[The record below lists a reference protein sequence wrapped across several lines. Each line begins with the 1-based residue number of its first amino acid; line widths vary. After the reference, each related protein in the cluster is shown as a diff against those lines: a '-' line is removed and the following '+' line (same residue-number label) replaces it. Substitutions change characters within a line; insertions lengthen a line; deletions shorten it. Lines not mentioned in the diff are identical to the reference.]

1 MKWMVPKNKLSA
13 KQIDIADSVVKGAD
27 ERHWVSGYAGSGKTV
42 VITHSINELA
52 TRFPDHSIGFLT
64 YTHALKDMVQSGL
77 SPKVAKRVSIETLD
91 SFYHHPKKFDHLFVD
106 EIQDA
111 DQRHLPKLL
120 AASKHL
126 VVAGDP
132 DQSIYRDRLDAVGLR
147 KALGVHNRYMLN
159 EVYRFSKN
167 TLEIAK
173 HVYPE
178 AELTTGAQ
186 LKELNS
192 VTATLTEYP
201 YEAQE
206 AAGVWEAARNAAK
219 PELPSAVLFPQH
231 KLIHQFAKIVASCER
246 KGVPPIPTK
255 TTGVP
260 GQSFDYTGF
269 NQFFEDARIPMR
281 FLGSSY
287 GSFEESDNKA
297 IVYCL
302 TYHSAK
308 GLDFQNIFLPFL
320 SNTIRIKENYEPDE
334 LGARKFLVAVTR
346 SRYQQN
352 FSYSGSMHPFISDI
366 PGQLFKVKRAK

>member
-13 KQIDIADSVVKGAD
+13 NQIDIADSVVQGSA

-52 TRFPDHSIGFLT
+52 TRYPDHSIGFLT

-77 SPKVAKRVSIETLD
+77 SPRVARRVSIETLD

-111 DQRHLPKLL
+111 DQRHLPKIL

-132 DQSIYRDRLDAVGLR
+132 DQSIYRDRLNAAGLR
-147 KALGVHNRYMLN
+147 KALGEHNRYMLH
-159 EVYRFSKN
+159 EVYRFSRN
-167 TLEIAK
+167 TLDIAK
-173 HVYPE
+173 KVYPE
-178 AELTTGAQ
+178 AELTSGAR
-186 LKELNS
+186 LRESNS
-192 VTATLTEYP
+192 VTATLTEYR
-201 YEAQE
+201 YETQE
-206 AAGVWEAARNAAK
+206 ATGVWEAARSAAK

-231 KLIHQFAKIVASCER
+231 KLIHQFARIVASNEG
-246 KGVPPIPTK
+246 KGAPPIPTK
-255 TTGVP
+255 APGVP
-260 GQSFDYTGF
+260 GQSFDYTAF
-269 NQFFEDARIPMR
+269 NQFFESARIPLR
-281 FLGSSY
+281 FLGSGY
-287 GSFEESDNKA
+287 GSFEESDGKS

-308 GLDFQNIFLPFL
+308 GLDFQNTFLPFL
-320 SNTIRIKENYEPDE
+320 SNSTRIKENYEPED

-352 FSYSGSMHPFISDI
+352 FSYSGRMHRSLSVI
-366 PGQLFKVKRAK
+366 PRHLFKVT

>member
-13 KQIDIADSVVKGAD
+13 NQIEIADSVVLGTN

-111 DQRHLPKLL
+111 DQRHLPKIL

-132 DQSIYRDRLDAVGLR
+132 DQSIYRDRLDAIGLR
-147 KALGVHNRYMLN
+147 KALGGHNKYILN

-173 HVYPE
+173 NVYPE
-178 AELTTGAQ
+178 AELSSGAR
-186 LKELNS
+186 LRESNS
-192 VTATLTEYP
+192 ITATLTEYRS
-201 YEAQE
+201 ESLE
-206 AAGVWEAARNAAK
+206 IAGVWGSARIASE
-219 PELPSAVLFPQH
+219 PELPSAILFPQH
-231 KLIHQFAKIVASCER
+231 RLIHQFARIVAER
-246 KGVPPIPTK
+246 EGKSSPPIPTK
-255 TTGVP
+255 TTGAT
-260 GQSFDYTGF
+260 GQSFDYTEF
-269 NQFFEDARIPMR
+269 NQFFEKVGLPLR

-287 GSFEESDNKA
+287 GSFEESDNKS

-308 GLDFQNIFLPFL
+308 GLDFQNTFLPFL
-320 SNTIRIKENYEPDE
+320 NNSTRIKENYEPED
-334 LGARKFLVAVTR
+334 LAQRKFLVAVTR
-346 SRYQQN
+346 SKYQQH
-352 FSYSGSMHPFISDI
+352 FSYTGRMHPLLSGI
-366 PGQLFKVKRAK
+366 PRQLFKMK